1 MKGSRYGRY
10 TGGPDPL
17 AAPTDAQAAIDELGR
32 RMLSGESLREALRGL
47 MRNGLRGPGERSGL
61 RSLASRVDQR
71 RRELQQSGQLDGLL
85 QDLREL
91 IDAAI
96 EAERAAL
103 FPDPSDDA
111 RFREAILDNV
121 PSEVGRA
128 VQELGNYDWTS
139 PVARELF
146 EQVTERLRRDVVDQQ
161 FRSLSAGVQRMWDP
175 AEQERMRQMMAEL
188 NQLLD
193 RHRSGQATELEYQ
206 EFIDR
211 HRDFFPD
218 APDTLAEFIDEL
230 ARQAAAMQ
238 RMLQSL
244 DPQQRA
250 DLADAMAQAMADLGL
265 REQMDQLQQHLQAL
279 RPGFTWSG
287 EQSMTGE
294 QRLGLPDATR
304 ALADLA
310 DAEALQAQL
319 ADAMQAG
326 ESELMDAIDEQALER
341 ALGRAARD
349 DLEAL
354 RRVQQALTDEGYLTG
369 DRQHLSP
376 KAVRRIGRTALRTV
390 FDSLDAGTR
399 GDHQV
404 RRTGAVGE
412 PTGAHRA
419 WAFGDEAPIDA
430 VRTVQNAALRRAARG
445 GDAAALHPDDFEV
458 QQTETVTRAAI
469 ALLIDRSYSMA
480 VNDTWGSAKTI
491 ALALHA
497 LTGTAYPLDA
507 LQVIAF
513 ANVAEVVR
521 PVDLPALEVSY
532 VQGTNLQHGLMLAR
546 RFLDGHPGAQR
557 IVMVVTDGE
566 PTAHLV
572 GDGDWWFD
580 WPPSHETI
588 ASTVAEVDLMT
599 RRKVPISWFR
609 LGSEPRLVR
618 FLDAMARRNGGRVLA
633 PSTERLGDY
642 VISDYVRAR
651 TRS

>member
-47 MRNGLRGPGERSGL
+47 MRNGLRGPGESSGL

-121 PSEVGRA
+121 PSQVGRA

-146 EQVTERLRRDVVDQQ
+146 EQVNERLRRDVVDQQ

-399 GDHQV
+399 GDHRV
-404 RRTGAVGE
+404 RRTGAAGE

>member
-128 VQELGNYDWTS
+128 VQELGSYDWTS

-146 EQVTERLRRDVVDQQ
+146 EQVNERLRRDVVDQQ

-349 DLEAL
+349 DLEDL

-404 RRTGAVGE
+404 RRTGAAGE

-513 ANVAEVVR
+513 ANVAEVVP